1 MPHLQNASVASDEQ
15 YGQDMWIWIL
25 LGVVAVAM
33 VAYAFWPRKNVSDN
47 DIRWRKGGAQASNY
61 DGMGGP
67 NGGGG
72 L

>member
-1 MPHLQNASVASDEQ
+1 
-15 YGQDMWIWIL
+15 MWILII
-25 LGVVAVAM
+25 LGVVIVAA
-33 VAYAFWPRKNVSDN
+33 VAYAFWPRRTSVSDN
-47 DIRWRKGGAQASNY
+47 DVRWRKGGAQASNY

>member
-1 MPHLQNASVASDEQ
+1 
-15 YGQDMWIWIL
+15 MWIVIIIA
-25 LGVVAVAM
+25 VVV
-33 VAYAFWPRKNVSDN
+33 VIGGAYAFWPRAKSVSDN
-47 DIRWRKGGAQASNY
+47 DVRWRKGGAEASNY